1 MSDSDHLHLIN
12 TFKKI
17 SKNQYYSLFFS
28 LIAATLAWFK
38 LIFII
43 GPTKNDKPSIGKY
56 QIYGLL
62 MGYLIAIIYWL
73 RLILAVDPLN
83 NNK

>member
-1 MSDSDHLHLIN
+1 MTNHFIDTIKN
-12 TFKKI
+12 I
-17 SKNQYYSLFFS
+17 STNQYYSLLFS
-28 LIAATLAWFK
+28 IIAATLAWFK

-43 GPTKNDKPSIGKY
+43 GPTKNNKPFIGKY

-73 RLILAVDPLN
+73 RLILAIDPLN
-83 NNK
+83 NN